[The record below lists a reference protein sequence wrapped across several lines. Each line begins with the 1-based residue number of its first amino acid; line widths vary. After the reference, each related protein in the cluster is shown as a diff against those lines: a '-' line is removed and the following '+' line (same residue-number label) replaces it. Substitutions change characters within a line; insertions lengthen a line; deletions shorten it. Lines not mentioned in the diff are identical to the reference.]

1 MAISLKISG
10 TSYTLPQAS
19 VRSLVHTVQAC
30 QPAKLVAQIYA
41 PAIPTTTIPAFA
53 EIELWVDSVRR
64 FAGTLTTAP
73 RLGYDAQGSYI
84 ELTAADVLARL
95 RSITYER
102 PILSWTGLTA
112 PAPAEWGF
120 PDGMQVPLFRLSGN
134 WTSTVGLFSSGTT
147 YMDTDAE
154 GDLYAIRSSSSSA
167 AELARLV
174 AFLSTR
180 AGLTLELGTLSGLP
194 SKNTGDVVTDLD
206 CLSVLQRCAN
216 LRPDAVFWIDPSGG
230 TNRLHYITR
239 DNCTEVTLDCAQKN
253 LITANECVARDD
265 LQLGY
270 LKWDL
275 KWVIVR
281 DDGTWYPSGNT
292 SEFGDPAAAPDRRLI
307 RSFNLGKFGLTS
319 AVDGLPYAWEIPR
332 DAAAAYWAAASVLHY
347 EGSVSVYEPDGVSYD
362 YGLGQVLN
370 FANWQPAYATA
381 RALVRGVSY
390 DLVSRRTSID
400 FGPPDSLTPQ
410 DYLSISASS
419 LGSSS
424 PTTDPTDPTTD
435 PSDPSAPGSGD
446 LPAQVTGGLAG
457 QYSILSTTG
466 EVQVIEGTATLKG
479 WNALHPSFAEIPPR
493 KWKSLSFSGSLYVE
507 KDYEINGSIDTTYR
521 LTANGTATYDPITDA
536 ITPCVGE
543 WTITGATPGGPVNLV
558 SACSHGGLG
567 NTDVQFAFF
576 ASSAVAG
583 YKRGCRWVYG
593 VTDQC
598 PLIDAEDPGESEWVF
613 AVTKMYSSGR
623 VNVALLD
630 EDTESDAIARIGDT
644 WADPVGTGEKKTFYE
659 QRTTGFSFAVRRCR
673 LHGYTW
679 TASIYGLP
687 VEISAPLYKY
697 PYGGTKPATPTATQ
711 VWQLDLVQTPYTTT
725 GEHGL
730 TLTKYRGVATLPDW
744 ELPIEQG
751 YVIELGDLTVSL
763 L

>member
-1 MAISLKISG
+1 LAISLKISG

-466 EVQVIEGTATLKG
+466 EVQVIEGTATLGG
-479 WNALHPSFAEIPPR
+479 WNEFTPSSPPR
-493 KWKSLSFSGSLYVE
+493 KFLKITAHQDGQYICTWTGEADGWSYDATGTFSWDGAV
-507 KDYEINGSIDTTYR
+507 
-521 LTANGTATYDPITDA
+521 LTGPIYTGDPICTHGYGDA
-536 ITPCVGE
+536 PALCGIYLVPRVKTSTTSTLTVPPSGE
-543 WTITGATPGGPVNLV
+543 MRAIGLCCGSGHGIRFTGGGELYTL
-558 SACSHGGLG
+558 S
-567 NTDVQFAFF
+567 
-576 ASSAVAG
+576 
-583 YKRGCRWVYG
+583 
-593 VTDQC
+593 
-598 PLIDAEDPGESEWVF
+598 
-613 AVTKMYSSGR
+613 M
-623 VNVALLD
+623 
-630 EDTESDAIARIGDT
+630 EDTEQAAIDRLGDT
-644 WADPVGTGEKKTFYE
+644 WSAPIGVGEKKTFYE

-711 VWQLDLVQTPYTTT
+711 VWQLNLVQTPYTTT

>member
-1 MAISLKISG
+1 MAIALKISG

-53 EIELWVDSVRR
+53 AIELWVDSVRR

-84 ELTAADVLARL
+84 ELTAADLLARL
-95 RSITYER
+95 RSITYEC

-120 PDGMQVPLFRLSGN
+120 PDGMLVPLFRLSGN
-134 WTSTVGLFSSGTT
+134 WTSTVGLFARGAT

-167 AELARLV
+167 AELARMV
-174 AFLSTR
+174 DFLSAR
-180 AGLTLELGTLSGLP
+180 AGINIELGTIAGLP
-194 SKNTGDVVTDLD
+194 DKNTGDVVTDLD
-206 CLSVLQRCAN
+206 CLSAIQRCAN
-216 LRPDAVFWIDPSGG
+216 LRPDAVFWIDPSAG
-230 TNRLHYITR
+230 TDRLNYITR
-239 DNCTEVTLDCAQKN
+239 DHCTEITLDCASRDR
-253 LITANECVARDD
+253 ITANECVARDD

-281 DDGTWYPSGNT
+281 ADGTWYPSGNT
-292 SEFGDPAAAPDRRLI
+292 AEFGDPAAAPDRRLI
-307 RSFNLGKFGLTS
+307 RSFDLGKFGLTS
-319 AVDGLPYAWEIPR
+319 AVEGLPYEWEIPR
-332 DAAAAYWAAASVLHY
+332 DAAAAYWAAASVLHF
-347 EGSVSVYEPDGVSYD
+347 EGSVSVYEPDGVSYA

-370 FANWQPAYATA
+370 FSNWQPAYATA

-410 DYLSISASS
+410 DYLSIAASS

-466 EVQVIEGTATLKG
+466 EVQVIEGTATLG
-479 WNALHPSFAEIPPR
+479 GYSGFAQPTPPKKFLR
-493 KWKSLSFSGSLYVE
+493 KTAVETGSYTCWSGAESYSLSAVGLYSFSGAELTGPAKSGDTRILDTSDFDGYCPCGNPCPDFTKTLTMARADVVPGT
-507 KDYEINGSIDTTYR
+507 YTTTGFCCGSGQTMQWHEGYH
-521 LTANGTATYDPITDA
+521 LAT
-536 ITPCVGE
+536 
-543 WTITGATPGGPVNLV
+543 
-558 SACSHGGLG
+558 
-567 NTDVQFAFF
+567 
-576 ASSAVAG
+576 
-583 YKRGCRWVYG
+583 
-593 VTDQC
+593 
-598 PLIDAEDPGESEWVF
+598 
-613 AVTKMYSSGR
+613 
-623 VNVALLD
+623 LD
-630 EDTESDAIARIGDT
+630 MEDTEPLAIARLGDT
-644 WADPVGTGEKKTFYE
+644 WSAPIGVGEKKTFYE

-687 VEISAPLYKY
+687 VEISAPMYKY
-697 PYGGTKPATPTATQ
+697 PIGGTRPAEPTATQ
-711 VWQLDLVQTPYTTT
+711 LWQLDLVQTPYTTT

-730 TLTKYRGVATLPDW
+730 TLTKYRGVATLPEW

-751 YVIELGDLTVSL
+751 YVIELGDLTISL

>member
-1 MAISLKISG
+1 MAISLKIAG
-10 TSYTLPQAS
+10 TSYTLTQAS
-19 VRSLVHTVQAC
+19 LRSLVHTVQAC

-41 PAIPTTTIPAFA
+41 TAIPTTTIPAFA

-84 ELTAADVLARL
+84 ELAAADLLARL

-120 PDGMQVPLFRLSGN
+120 PDGMLVPLFRLSGN

-147 YMDTDAE
+147 YMDTDE
-154 GDLYAIRSSSSSA
+154 VGDLYAIRSSSSSA
-167 AELARLV
+167 AELARMV
-174 AFLSTR
+174 DFLSTR
-180 AGLTLELGTLSGLP
+180 AGVTMELGTIAGLP
-194 SKNTGDVVTDLD
+194 DKNTGDVVTDLD
-206 CLSVLQRCAN
+206 CLSAIQRCAN
-216 LRPDAVFWIDPSGG
+216 LRPDAVFWIDPSAG
-230 TNRLHYITR
+230 TDRLNYITR
-239 DNCTEVTLDCAQKN
+239 DHCTEVTLDCASRDR
-253 LITANECVARDD
+253 ITANECTPRDD

-270 LKWDL
+270 MRWHLNWE
-275 KWVIVR
+275 IVR
-281 DDGTWYPSGNT
+281 ADGTWYPGWQT
-292 SEFGDPAAAPDRRLI
+292 SEFGDPTVAAERRLVRTFSI
-307 RSFNLGKFGLTS
+307 GKFGLTS
-319 AVDGLPYAWEIPR
+319 AVKGLPYEWEIPR

-347 EGSVSVYEPDGVSYD
+347 EGSCSVYEPDGVSYD

-435 PSDPSAPGSGD
+435 PSDPSAPGNGD
-446 LPAQVTGGLAG
+446 LPAHVTGGLAG

-466 EVQVIEGTATLKG
+466 EVQVIEGTATLCG
-479 WNALHPSFAEIPPR
+479 WDAYSGYAVVPPKKWHYKVLSGTITRKAYSYGCGGTPEFTCVDVYSGRVTTDGGYELPSCDFLEPEV
-493 KWKSLSFSGSLYVE
+493 G
-507 KDYEINGSIDTTYR
+507 R
-521 LTANGTATYDPITDA
+521 LTSN
-536 ITPCVGE
+536 C
-543 WTITGATPGGPVNLV
+543 GG
-558 SACSHGGLG
+558 G
-567 NTDVQFAFF
+567 DVRNI
-576 ASSAVAG
+576 VEP
-583 YKRGCRWVYG
+583 YP
-593 VTDQC
+593 DM
-598 PLIDAEDPGESEWVF
+598 F
-613 AVTKMYSSGR
+613 AVTYTATTKT
-623 VNVALLD
+623 VACNGFCHDNGNGTNSLWTGTGVETLTE
-630 EDTESDAIARIGDT
+630 EDTEPLAIARLGDT
-644 WADPVGTGEKKTFYE
+644 WAAPIGAGEKKTFWE

-697 PYGGTKPATPTATQ
+697 PMGGTKPATPTATQ

-730 TLTKYRGVATLPDW
+730 TLTKYHGKATLPDW

-751 YVIELGDLTVSL
+751 YVIELGDLTISL

>member
-1 MAISLKISG
+1 LAISLKIAG
-10 TSYTLPQAS
+10 TSYTLTQAS
-19 VRSLVHTVQAC
+19 LRSLVHTVQAC

-41 PAIPTTTIPAFA
+41 TAIPTTTIPAFA

-84 ELTAADVLARL
+84 EITAADLLARL

-120 PDGMQVPLFRLSGN
+120 PDGMLVPLFRLSGN

-147 YMDTDAE
+147 YMDTDE
-154 GDLYAIRSSSSSA
+154 VGDLYAIRSSSSSA
-167 AELARLV
+167 AELARMV
-174 AFLSTR
+174 DFLSTR
-180 AGLTLELGTLSGLP
+180 AGVTMELGTIAGLP
-194 SKNTGDVVTDLD
+194 DKNTGDVVTDLD
-206 CLSVLQRCAN
+206 CLSAIQRCAN
-216 LRPDAVFWIDPSGG
+216 LRPDAVFWIDPSAG
-230 TNRLHYITR
+230 TDRLNYITR
-239 DNCTEVTLDCAQKN
+239 DHCTEVTLDCASRDR
-253 LITANECVARDD
+253 ITANECVARDD

-270 LKWDL
+270 MRWHLNWE
-275 KWVIVR
+275 IVR
-281 DDGTWYPSGNT
+281 ADGTWYPGWQT
-292 SEFGDPAAAPDRRLI
+292 SEFGDPTVAAERRLVRTFSI
-307 RSFNLGKFGLTS
+307 GKFGLTS
-319 AVDGLPYAWEIPR
+319 AVKGLPYEWEIPR

-347 EGSVSVYEPDGVSYD
+347 EGSCSVYEPDGVSYD

-435 PSDPSAPGSGD
+435 PSDPSAPGNGD
-446 LPAQVTGGLAG
+446 LPAHVTGGLAG

-466 EVQVIEGTATLKG
+466 EVQVIEGTATLVG
-479 WNALHPSFAEIPPR
+479 ISELSSPSSPPR
-493 KWKSLSFSGSLYVE
+493 KYRTATLNGYANQYVNNSTGTTIATRTVTYSGSRNYDALTGVVSGTLCEDTRPDFCSAGYLSCWSQDDWACANVEAGTCVTTPTQRTWSGPLCCWDSGGACGGGGMGTSAASATFSLS
-507 KDYEINGSIDTTYR
+507 N
-521 LTANGTATYDPITDA
+521 
-536 ITPCVGE
+536 
-543 WTITGATPGGPVNLV
+543 
-558 SACSHGGLG
+558 
-567 NTDVQFAFF
+567 
-576 ASSAVAG
+576 
-583 YKRGCRWVYG
+583 
-593 VTDQC
+593 
-598 PLIDAEDPGESEWVF
+598 
-613 AVTKMYSSGR
+613 
-623 VNVALLD
+623 
-630 EDTESDAIARIGDT
+630 EDTELAAIARLGDT
-644 WADPVGTGEKKTFYE
+644 WAAPIGVGEKKTFWE

-697 PYGGTKPATPTATQ
+697 PMGGTKPATPTATQ

-730 TLTKYRGVATLPDW
+730 TLTKYHGKATLPDW

-751 YVIELGDLTVSL
+751 YVIELGDLTISL